1 VATDYLAF
9 DLGAQSG
16 RAMLG
21 RFRRGSLDLEEVG
34 RFPNEPVRQ
43 NGSIQW
49 DILRLWLEMK
59 RALERV
65 AGSADRRVES
75 IGVDAWGVDYALVG
89 ERGNLLENPY
99 HYRDRRND
107 GMMDAVFDRISPERL
122 YTVTGIQFLQINTL
136 VQLFAACRLTPEVV
150 DAARSLAT
158 IPDLLNYWLTGRLC
172 SEYTIATTT
181 QLVNATARTW
191 ATKMIEEIGLP
202 SRLLTTIVAPG
213 TTVGPLRSDVSPALA
228 GTPVIAP
235 ACHDT
240 ASAVASVHASGDT
253 AFISSGTWSLLGTE
267 LPAPIMT
274 TTARDLNFTNEGG
287 VGGTIRFL
295 KNITGLWML
304 QACRQCW
311 AAEGDDIEDIQY
323 GELIAAASDSQLAF
337 RSLVDPD
344 HHMFLD
350 PANMPGSIRE
360 YCRQTGQ
367 PEPSTPAAF
376 TRAILESLAFKY
388 RVVLESLERLTG
400 VRIEVIRVVGGGSRN
415 ALLNQFTAD
424 ATGRAVVAGPAEA
437 TALGNIAM
445 QMVATGAVA
454 SIAEARQAI
463 ERSFPVQRFE
473 PSAHDRWDAE
483 YRRFQEY
490 LELTCA

>member
-1 VATDYLAF
+1 
-9 DLGAQSG
+9 
-16 RAMLG
+16 
-21 RFRRGSLDLEEVG
+21 
-34 RFPNEPVRQ
+34 
-43 NGSIQW
+43 
-49 DILRLWLEMK
+49 
-59 RALERV
+59 
-65 AGSADRRVES
+65 
-75 IGVDAWGVDYALVG
+75 
-89 ERGNLLENPY
+89 
-99 HYRDRRND
+99 
-107 GMMDAVFDRISPERL
+107 MDAVFDRISPERL

-473 PSAHDRWDAE
+473 PSTHDRWDAE

>member
-1 VATDYLAF
+1 MATDYLAF